1 MPCACNSSGRPG
13 GATVLACALAALVAC
28 TVSLLATA
36 VPIARLRRL
45 PTARLLAQERHAI
58 PSEVTAIPHDRSD
71 PSGVRMSLAE
81 QAQPGAISDPTA
93 FAEYL
98 TFTLRD
104 HDVTSDKV
112 ISALDM
118 VANAT

>member
-1 MPCACNSSGRPG
+1 
-13 GATVLACALAALVAC
+13 
-28 TVSLLATA
+28 
-36 VPIARLRRL
+36 
-45 PTARLLAQERHAI
+45 
-58 PSEVTAIPHDRSD
+58 
-71 PSGVRMSLAE
+71 MSLAE

-104 HDVTSDKV
+104 HDVTPDKI

-118 VANAT
+118 VANATKSIRQKDPDSQVSSTVGIGARAWPLLFPETAPSRAPRVTSSSW